1 MKINK
6 QVKGGFLGI
15 KDACKQDERLDEM
28 AVEYIENKNKRSNAF
43 SGLAQGGI
51 DDPKKALKAV
61 MPHQKDEFDAG
72 YQEDIARKPSC
83 VDKDGDDVRLKIF
96 YMLALKKAAIKK
108 GKDGDRNYK
117 PYFDVLFKKVDN
129 TKKEQAMQKLR
140 DVYKFKLEEPQ
151 PEKPQEQE
159 GDMFTDSSSEKTDG
173 SGGTRRNTKN
183 LCHKKSVKKPNKC
196 KKVKGCKVAKG
207 TKRSYCR
214 KAKNSTK
221 SKKK

>member
-1 MKINK
+1 MNK
-6 QVKGGFLGI
+6 QINGGFSLI
-15 KDACKQDERLDEM
+15 SNACEQDNRLEVM
-28 AVEYIENKNKRSNAF
+28 AQEYVDNKNKRDNGF
-43 SGLAQGGI
+43 HGLAKGI
-51 DDPKKALKAV
+51 DDPKTALKAV
-61 MPHQKDEFDAG
+61 MPHKKDEFDAS
-72 YQEDIARKPSC
+72 YYEDINRVPKCS
-83 VDKDGDDVRLKIF
+83 DEVRGKIF

-108 GKDGDRNYK
+108 GQDRDRNYK

-129 TKKEQAMQKLR
+129 AKKEQAMQKLQ
-140 DVYKFKLEEPQ
+140 DVYKFKLEDSQQVSESGMNSTPLS
-151 PEKPQEQE
+151 ETTA
-159 GDMFTDSSSEKTDG
+159 TDTT
-173 SGGTRRNTKN
+173 GGARKYTKN